1 MASGRADLIMNGAL
15 WFFLGLAILVVG
27 AEVVV
32 RGTSRLALSL
42 GISPLLLGLTVVSIG
57 TSAPELAVGIT
68 ASLEGA
74 PAIAVGNIAGTNVL
88 NLLFILGLAALLRPI
103 PLQLR
108 ILRLELPTMVV
119 AAALMTV
126 LSWDGV
132 LTTPDGLVLLAGAVI
147 YTLLL
152 ARQTRSDTRQ
162 TREALVDLYGAEPRD
177 AVPSGWRRAGQVAGL
192 VVGIGVLV
200 LGADLLVNGAV
211 EIARSWHISE
221 AFIGLTIVAVG
232 TSAPE
237 LATTLVATVRN
248 ERDVAVGNLIGSSIY
263 NILFIL
269 GLTCV
274 ALPGDLPV
282 DPDLLTFDIPLMAG
296 VALLCVP
303 VFISG
308 RGISRWEG
316 GAFVAMYLG
325 YLGYLLSVRATF

>member
-1 MASGRADLIMNGAL
+1 MPYAITIFL
-15 WFFLGLAILVVG
+15 LGLVVLVLG
-27 AEVVV
+27 AELVV
-32 RGTSRLALSL
+32 RGTVRLALSM

-88 NLLFILGLAALLRPI
+88 NLLFILGLAALIRPV
-103 PLQLR
+103 PLHLR
-108 ILRLELPTMVV
+108 ILKLELPMIVA
-119 AAALMTV
+119 AAALMT
-126 LSWDGV
+126 LLAWDDGM
-132 LTTPDGLVLLAGAVI
+132 LTTSDGLVLLLVGVG
-147 YTLLL
+147 YTVLLVRESRRESKQ
-152 ARQTRSDTRQ
+152 ARAEFAQAYATQPAARPVPIGWVRV
-162 TREALVDLYGAEPRD
+162 AYGLL
-177 AVPSGWRRAGQVAGL
+177 L
-192 VVGIGVLV
+192 VVGIALSIF
-200 LGADLLVNGAV
+200 GADLLVRGAV
-211 EIARSWHISE
+211 DMARSWNISE
-221 AFIGLTIVAVG
+221 AFIGLTIVAIG

-237 LATTLVATVRN
+237 LATTIVATIRN

-282 DPDLLTFDIPLMAG
+282 DSDLLTFDIPLMAG

-308 RGISRWEG
+308 RHVSRLEGALFVGIY
-316 GAFVAMYLG
+316 AVYLA
-325 YLGYLLSVRATF
+325 YLITVRATF